1 MSPKKSQVKSKNSA
15 KAPAVAKS
23 KVSVKS
29 SATKS
34 KAPAKLKN
42 TGKTAKPA
50 KPAVDKRIAKP
61 AIAAR
66 PVKDRKATEVTTTK
80 VKQIGVRTRTKD
92 DGKESKKA
100 LPPSADLKYCYYFGG
115 GKAEGTAA
123 MRDLL
128 GGKGAN
134 LAEMTNL
141 GIPVPAGFTISTDA
155 CRLFYES
162 NLSLPRW
169 FERNMKEMMDKVEKE
184 MGAKFGDPNNPLLVS
199 VRSGAKFSMPG
210 MMDTILNLG
219 LNDET
224 LKGIINK
231 TDNPRFAYDNY
242 RRFISMFGNV
252 VLGIDK
258 DEFEELIGKK
268 KKQRSIKHD
277 ASLSI
282 DDLKEIVRSFK
293 KLVVDK
299 SGEPFPSDPWQQL
312 QMARDAVFRSWNSP
326 RAITYRAKYNIP
338 SDLGTAVNIQA
349 MVFGNMG
356 DSSATGVGFT
366 RNPSNGNKEF
376 YGEFLVNA
384 QGEDVVAGIRT
395 PQPITQLE
403 KVMPDAYKQLK
414 KITSQLESHYRD
426 VQDFEFTIQESKLYM
441 LQTRNGKRTAEAAVK
456 IAVDMVKEKLIT
468 KDEALMR
475 IVPSDLDQL
484 LHPRIDPEAEIE
496 IIAKGLAASPGAA
509 SGKVVFHA
517 DEAVRL
523 AEKGEKT
530 ILVRM
535 ETNPDDIAG
544 MIASEGILTS
554 RGGMTSH
561 AAVVARGMGKPCV
574 AGSEDIR
581 VYESRRQFAIG
592 TLVIKDKEVI
602 TINGTTGEVMMGE
615 VPTIDPELSGEFGT
629 FMQWADEVR
638 KIGIRTNADTPH
650 DAALARKFGAEGIGL
665 CRTEHMFF
673 GKNRLPHIQAMILAT
688 TQADRQTALDR
699 LFPFQ
704 KADFKGIFEAME
716 GLPVTIRTLDP
727 PLHEFLP
734 KEEEVH
740 KQIAELTGVP
750 DKAEEIERLKKI
762 LERIS
767 QLHEQN
773 PMMGHRGCRLGI
785 TYPEITEMQVK
796 AILTAAAELIKDGKK
811 VIPEIMIPLVGNR
824 TELQNQKEIVMRV
837 AELVV
842 RKHKVEI
849 PFLVGTMIEIPR
861 AAVTADEIA
870 KDADFFSFGTN
881 DLTQM
886 TMGFSRDD
894 AGKFLRYYLDKGIL
908 EKDPFIS
915 IDQVGVGQLV
925 KIAFEKGRSVKPH
938 IKMGICGE
946 HGGDPDSIGFCHKV
960 GLNYVSCSPFRVPIA
975 RLAAA
980 QAVILERQGKEATKQ
995 SASA

>member
-1 MSPKKSQVKSKNSA
+1 MKTSAHKKPVGNAKKAVKPA
-15 KAPAVAKS
+15 KA
-23 KVSVKS
+23 
-29 SATKS
+29 
-34 KAPAKLKN
+34 
-42 TGKTAKPA
+42 AKPA
-50 KPAVDKRIAKP
+50 LKKAAAPVVASKPTGAIKPA
-61 AIAAR
+61 
-66 PVKDRKATEVTTTK
+66 KDRKATEVTTTK
-80 VKQIGVRTRTKD
+80 VRKIGVQVKGERAPR
-92 DGKESKKA
+92 ESRKP
-100 LPPSADLKYCYYFGG
+100 LPPAADFKYCYFFGDG
-115 GKAEGTAA
+115 QAEGKAE

-141 GIPVPAGFTISTDA
+141 GVTVPSGFTITTDA

-169 FERNMKEMMDKVEKE
+169 FDKHMREAMVRIEHS
-184 MGAKFGDPNNPLLVS
+184 MGAKFGDAANPLLVS

-219 LNDET
+219 LNEDT
-224 LKGIINK
+224 LKGIIAK
-231 TDNPRFAYDNY
+231 TDNPRFGYDIY

-258 DEFEELIGKK
+258 DEFEEVISRK

-282 DDLKEIVRSFK
+282 DDLKEIVKAYK

-299 SGEPFPSDPWQQL
+299 SGEPFPTDPWQQL

-338 SDLGTAVNIQA
+338 SDLGTAVNVQA

-356 DSSATGVGFT
+356 DTSATGVGFT
-366 RNPSNGNKEF
+366 RNPSTGEKEF
-376 YGEFLVNA
+376 YGEYLVNA

-403 KVMPDAYKQLK
+403 KVMPEAYKQLR
-414 KITSQLESHYRD
+414 KITTQLEQHYRD
-426 VQDFEFTIQESKLYM
+426 VQDFEFTIQEGRLYM
-441 LQTRNGKRTAEAAVK
+441 LQTRTGKRTAQAAVK
-456 IAVDMVKEKLIT
+456 IAVDMVGEKLIT
-468 KDEALMR
+468 RDEALMR
-475 IVPSDLDQL
+475 IDPTELDQL
-484 LHPRIDPEAEIE
+484 LHPRIDPTAKLEV
-496 IIAKGLAASPGAA
+496 IAKGLAASPGAA

-523 AEKGEKT
+523 AERGEKT

-574 AGSEDIR
+574 VGCEDIR
-581 VYESRRQFAIG
+581 VYEARRQFAIG
-592 TLVIKDKEVI
+592 TLVIKDKEII
-602 TINGTTGEVMMGE
+602 TINGTTGEVMLGE

-638 KIGIRTNADTPH
+638 KIGIRTNADTPQ
-650 DAALARKFGAEGIGL
+650 DAAVARKFGAEGIGL

-704 KADFKGIFEAME
+704 KADFKGIFEAMQ
-716 GLPVTIRTLDP
+716 GLPVTIRTIDP

-734 KEEEVH
+734 KREDVLKQLEEL
-740 KQIAELTGVP
+740 QGDP
-750 DKAEEIERLKKI
+750 DKVDEVDRLKKI
-762 LERIS
+762 IERID

-785 TYPEITEMQVK
+785 TYPEITEMQVR
-796 AILTAAAELIKDGKK
+796 AILTAAAELIKDGKQ
-811 VIPEIMIPLVGNR
+811 VFPEIMIPLVGHRN
-824 TELQNQKEIVMRV
+824 ELANQKEIVLRV
-837 AELVV
+837 ADLVM
-842 RKHKVEI
+842 RKHKIEI

-870 KDADFFSFGTN
+870 QEAQFFSFGTN

-894 AGKFLRYYLDKGIL
+894 AGKFLRYYYDKGIL
-908 EKDPFIS
+908 ERDPFVTL
-915 IDQVGVGQLV
+915 DQAGVGQLV
-925 KIAFEKGRSVKPH
+925 RMAKEKGRSVKPDL
-938 IKMGICGE
+938 KLGVCGE
-946 HGGDPDSIGFCHKV
+946 HGGDPASIEFCYKV

-980 QAVILERQGKEATKQ
+980 QAVIREKQGKDVSKTAG
-995 SASA
+995 SA

>member
-1 MSPKKSQVKSKNSA
+1 MSPKKSPVKASNKP
-15 KAPAVAKS
+15 KAKS
-23 KVSVKS
+23 KVTTKPSAAKAKS
-29 SATKS
+29 APKS
-34 KAPAKLKN
+34 KAVKGSKAALEKKMS
-42 TGKTAKPA
+42 
-50 KPAVDKRIAKP
+50 KPAVAAK
-61 AIAAR
+61 

-80 VKQIGVRTRTKD
+80 VKQIGVKTKARD
-92 DGKESKKA
+92 EARESKKP

-115 GKAEGTAA
+115 GKAEGTAV

-162 NLSLPRW
+162 HLSLPRW
-169 FERNMKEMMDKVEKE
+169 FDKHMREMMDRVEKE
-184 MGAKFGDPNNPLLVS
+184 MGAKFGDPANPLLVS

-219 LNDET
+219 LNDDT

-242 RRFISMFGNV
+242 RRFIAMFGNV

-282 DDLKEIVRSFK
+282 DDLKDIVKSFK

-299 SGEPFPSDPWQQL
+299 SGEPFPGDPWQQL

-338 SDLGTAVNIQA
+338 ADLGTAVNIQA

-356 DSSATGVGFT
+356 DTSATGVGFT
-366 RNPSNGNKEF
+366 RNPSTGDKEF

-414 KITSQLESHYRD
+414 KITTQLESHYRD

-441 LQTRNGKRTAEAAVK
+441 LQTRTGKRTAQAAVK
-456 IAVDMVKEKLIT
+456 IAVDMVKEKFIT
-468 KDEALMR
+468 RDEALMR
-475 IVPSDLDQL
+475 ILPSDLDQL
-484 LHPRIDPEAEIE
+484 LHPRIDPEAETE
-496 IIAKGLAASPGAA
+496 VIARGLAASPGAA

-574 AGSEDIR
+574 VGSEDIR

-602 TINGTTGEVMMGE
+602 TINGTTGEVMLGE

-734 KEEEVH
+734 KEEEVQ
-740 KQIAELTGVP
+740 KQIAELSGVP

-762 LERIS
+762 MERID

-796 AILTAAAELIKDGKK
+796 AILTAAAELTKDGKK
-811 VIPEIMIPLVGNR
+811 ILPEIMIPLVGNR
-824 TELQNQKEIVMRV
+824 TELANQKEIVMRV
-837 AELVV
+837 AEQVA
-842 RKHKVEI
+842 RKHKVEV

-870 KDADFFSFGTN
+870 QEADFFSFGTN

-908 EKDPFIS
+908 AKDPFVS
-915 IDQVGVGQLV
+915 IDQVGVGSLV

-938 IKMGICGE
+938 LKMGICGE
-946 HGGDPDSIGFCHKV
+946 HGGDPDSIGFCHRV

-980 QAVILERQGKEATKQ
+980 QAVILEKQGKDASKQ

>member
-1 MSPKKSQVKSKNSA
+1 MSPKKSLVKSKNKA
-15 KAPAVAKS
+15 KAPA
-23 KVSVKS
+23 KS
-29 SATKS
+29 SA
-34 KAPAKLKN
+34 AKKPVA
-42 TGKTAKPA
+42 AKPKSVGKATKVA
-50 KPAVDKRIAKP
+50 KPVAVG
-61 AIAAR
+61 R
-66 PVKDRKATEVTTTK
+66 PVKDRKATEVRTTK
-80 VKQIGVRTRTKD
+80 VKKIGVKTK
-92 DGKESKKA
+92 GKDEAKDSRKA

-115 GKAEGTAA
+115 GKAEGTAV

-162 NLSLPRW
+162 NLALPRW
-169 FERNMKEMMDKVEKE
+169 FEKHMKEMMERVEKE
-184 MGAKFGDPNNPLLVS
+184 MGTKFGDPANPLLVS

-258 DEFEELIGKK
+258 DEFEELINKK

-282 DDLKEIVRSFK
+282 DDLKEIVKAFK
-293 KLVVDK
+293 KLVVEK
-299 SGEPFPSDPWQQL
+299 SGEPFPTDPWHQL

-338 SDLGTAVNIQA
+338 SDLGTAVNVQA

-366 RNPSNGNKEF
+366 RNPSNGDKEF

-395 PQPITQLE
+395 PQPILQLE
-403 KVMPDAYKQLK
+403 KVMPEAYKQLK

-426 VQDFEFTIQESKLYM
+426 VQDFEFTIQEKKLYM

-456 IAVDMVKEKLIT
+456 IAVDMVKEKLISR
-468 KDEALMR
+468 DEALMR
-475 IVPSDLDQL
+475 ITPTDLDQL
-484 LHPRIDPEAEIE
+484 LHPRIDPDAKIE
-496 IIAKGLAASPGAA
+496 IIARGLAASPGAA

-574 AGSEDIR
+574 VGSEDIR

-602 TINGTTGEVMMGE
+602 TINGTTGEVMLGE

-629 FMQWADEVR
+629 FMQWADEIR
-638 KIGIRTNADTPH
+638 KLGIRTNADTPH
-650 DAALARKFGAEGIGL
+650 DAALARKFGAQGIGL

-673 GKNRLPHIQAMILAT
+673 GKNRLQHIQSMILAT

-734 KEEEVH
+734 KEDEVH

-762 LERIS
+762 LERLS

-811 VIPEIMIPLVGNR
+811 IFPEIMIPLVGNR
-824 TELQNQKEIVMRV
+824 NELQNQKEIVMRV

-870 KDADFFSFGTN
+870 QDADFFSFGTN

-908 EKDPFIS
+908 EKDPFVS

-938 IKMGICGE
+938 LKVGICGE
-946 HGGDPDSIGFCHKV
+946 HGGDPDSITFCHKI

-980 QAVILERQGKEATKQ
+980 QAVILEKQGKEASKQ

>member
-1 MSPKKSQVKSKNSA
+1 MSPKKSESKSKNKAKPSA
-15 KAPAVAKS
+15 KP
-23 KVSVKS
+23 
-29 SATKS
+29 KS
-34 KAPAKLKN
+34 KAVANNKKRANLKGPKAIKEPKGAKQ
-42 TGKTAKPA
+42 TRAAKPA
-50 KPAVDKRIAKP
+50 PAAPPRSL
-61 AIAAR
+61 
-66 PVKDRKATEVTTTK
+66 KDRKATEITTTK
-80 VKQIGVRTRTKD
+80 IRQIGVRTKSREES
-92 DGKESKKA
+92 KESKRP
-100 LPPSADLKYCYYFGG
+100 LPPSADIKYCYYFGD
-115 GKAEGTAA
+115 GKAEGTAE

-141 GIPVPAGFTISTDA
+141 GVPVPPGFTITTDA

-162 NLSLPRW
+162 HLSLPRW
-169 FERNMKEMMDKVEKE
+169 FDKQMKEMMEKME
-184 MGAKFGDPNNPLLVS
+184 KSLGAKFGDVNNPLLVS

-219 LNDET
+219 LNDDT

-242 RRFISMFGNV
+242 RRFIAMFGNV

-258 DEFEELIGKK
+258 DEFEEVIAKK

-282 DDLKEIVRSFK
+282 EDLKEIVKAFK

-299 SGEPFPSDPWQQL
+299 SGEPFPTDPWHQL

-338 SDLGTAVNIQA
+338 SDLGTAVNVQA

-356 DSSATGVGFT
+356 DTSATGVGFT
-366 RNPSNGNKEF
+366 RNPSTGDKEF

-395 PQPITQLE
+395 PQPISQLE
-403 KVMPDAYKQLK
+403 KVMPEPFKQLK

-426 VQDFEFTIQESKLYM
+426 VQDFEFTIQENKLYM
-441 LQTRNGKRTAEAAVK
+441 LQTRTGKRTAQAAVK

-468 KDEALMR
+468 RDEALMR
-475 IVPSDLDQL
+475 IPPSDLDQL
-484 LHPRIDPEAEIE
+484 LHPRIDPDAEKHV
-496 IIAKGLAASPGAA
+496 IAKGLAASPGAA

-523 AEKGEKT
+523 AERGEKS
-530 ILVRM
+530 ILVRQ

-574 AGSEDIR
+574 VGAEDVR
-581 VYESRRQFAIG
+581 VYEARRQFAIG
-592 TLVIKDKEVI
+592 TLVVKDKDII
-602 TINGTTGEVMMGE
+602 TINGTTGEVMLGE
-615 VPTIDPELSGEFGT
+615 VPTIDPELSGEFGI

-638 KIGIRTNADTPH
+638 KLGIRTNADTPH
-650 DAALARKFGAEGIGL
+650 DAALARKFGAQGIGL

-704 KADFKGIFEAME
+704 KADFKGIFDAME

-734 KEEEVH
+734 KKEEIT
-740 KQIAELTGVP
+740 KQIAELQGQS
-750 DKAEEIERLKKI
+750 DKSEEIERLKR
-762 LERIS
+762 LMDRVED
-767 QLHEQN
+767 LHEQN

-785 TYPEITEMQVK
+785 TYPEITEMQVR
-796 AILTAAAELIKDGKK
+796 AILTAAAELIKEGKK
-811 VIPEIMIPLVGNR
+811 ILPEIMIPLVGNR
-824 TELQNQKEIVMRV
+824 TELANQREVVMRV
-837 AELVV
+837 AELVQ
-842 RKHKVEI
+842 RKHKIEI

-861 AAVTADEIA
+861 AAVTANEIA
-870 KDADFFSFGTN
+870 QEAEFFSFGTN

-886 TMGFSRDD
+886 TLGFSRDD
-894 AGKFLRYYLDKGIL
+894 AGKFLRYYVEKGIL
-908 EKDPFIS
+908 EKDPFVTL
-915 IDQVGVGQLV
+915 DQTGVGQLV
-925 KIAFEKGRSVKPH
+925 QMGAERGRSVKPSL
-938 IKMGICGE
+938 KVGICGE
-946 HGGDPDSIGFCHKV
+946 HGGDPDSIGFCHRV

-980 QAVILERQGKEATKQ
+980 QAVILEKQGKEGAKQ
-995 SASA
+995 VASA

>member
-1 MSPKKSQVKSKNSA
+1 MSPKKSPVKSKSAAKASA
-15 KAPAVAKS
+15 KNKP
-23 KVSVKS
+23 KVSAKT
-29 SATKS
+29 A
-34 KAPAKLKN
+34 APKGKPAAKPKPAAK
-42 TGKTAKPA
+42 TGKL
-50 KPAVDKRIAKP
+50 AKP
-61 AIAAR
+61 AIAVK
-66 PVKDRKATEVTTTK
+66 PMKDRKATEVTTTK
-80 VKQIGVRTRTKD
+80 VKQIGVKSRSKD
-92 DGKESKKA
+92 DFKESKKA

-115 GKAEGTAA
+115 GKAEGTAV

-184 MGAKFGDPNNPLLVS
+184 MGAKFGDPGNPLLVS

-299 SGEPFPSDPWQQL
+299 SGEPFPNDPWQQL

-338 SDLGTAVNIQA
+338 SDLGTAVNVQA

-484 LHPRIDPEAEIE
+484 LHPRIDPEAEVE
-496 IIAKGLAASPGAA
+496 VIAKGLAASPGAA

-740 KQIAELTGVP
+740 KQIAELTGVA

-861 AAVTADEIA
+861 AAVTADQIA
-870 KDADFFSFGTN
+870 QDADFFSFGTN

-908 EKDPFIS
+908 EKDPFVS
-915 IDQVGVGQLV
+915 IDQVGVGSLV

-946 HGGDPDSIGFCHKV
+946 HGGDPDSIGFCHRV

-980 QAVILERQGKEATKQ
+980 QAVILEKQGKDAAKQ